1 MDFRERGLQICDE
14 VKALKNNKL
23 QVKKLQELIKNDKNE
38 QKVYDLLELNKG
50 LGVPL
55 STNLDVIMKRVIPE
69 SAKVFTSGTS
79 PLLLPVE
86 YEDK

>member
-1 MDFRERGLQICDE
+1 MDFRERGLQICNE
-14 VKALKNNKL
+14 VKAKKNNKL
-23 QVKKLQELIKNDKNE
+23 QVQKLQELIRYNKDKE
-38 QKVYDLLELNKG
+38 VYDLLELNGG

>member
-1 MDFRERGLQICDE
+1 M
-14 VKALKNNKL
+14 
-23 QVKKLQELIKNDKNE
+23 QELIRNDKKDK
-38 QKVYDLLELNKG
+38 KVYNLLKLNKE

-55 STNLDVIMKRVIPE
+55 STNLDVIMTRVIPE

-86 YEDK
+86 YFDR

>member
-1 MDFRERGLQICDE
+1 MDFRERGLQICNE

-23 QVKKLQELIKNDKNE
+23 QVKKLQELIRDKKDKN
-38 QKVYDLLELNKG
+38 VYDLLNLNQG

-55 STNLDVIMKRVIPE
+55 STNLDVIMKRIIPE

>member
-1 MDFRERGLQICDE
+1 
-14 VKALKNNKL
+14 
-23 QVKKLQELIKNDKNE
+23 
-38 QKVYDLLELNKG
+38 VYDLLELNKG